1 MRAALSELYLP
12 FAVTI
17 VVEPGAH
24 QASLAKALPFV
35 EPMTM
40 RDGRAT
46 AYVCRNF
53 TCQEPVTTVDADAG
67 ETFQQAYSAGDKSK
81 WAPSQESAPGAGDA
95 GRFALFL
102 QICG

>member
-1 MRAALSELYLP
+1 MMMSALSTYHAGMRQVVIIGHPDAEDTRAMRAALAELYLP

-17 VVEPGAH
+17 VVEPGAR
-24 QASLAKALPFV
+24 QARLAKALPFV

-53 TCQEPVTTVDADAG
+53 ACDLPVTDPEELARQLD
-67 ETFQQAYSAGDKSK
+67 S
-81 WAPSQESAPGAGDA
+81 
-95 GRFALFL
+95 
-102 QICG
+102 